1 MFSESYNN
9 SLAMFDMLHLST
21 LLVLIVIFL
30 LIRWKKDFFV
40 KPKNDLIFRLTLGF
54 TLLGFESCFH
64 IWVFVTGG
72 YSYHMI
78 PLTGFCAMTNV
89 LTIYALLFN
98 KIKLFDYLIYYALTG
113 SLFALVFIDT
123 TYGIPHFRY
132 FHYFIVHYGFLLA
145 SLYYFITDRIQ
156 VNRKNYL
163 TASSILLGYTLIVL
177 VVDLLLEENWFYLF
191 ESPVKEISD
200 FFGQPLYT
208 ILWIFFIILLT
219 GFWYLLLK
227 AIRKHHK
234 Q

>member
-1 MFSESYNN
+1 
-9 SLAMFDMLHLST
+9 MFDMLHLIT
-21 LLVLIVIFL
+21 LLVLIIIFL
-30 LIRWKKDFFV
+30 FIRWKKDFFV
-40 KPKNDLIFRLTLGF
+40 KPKNDLIFRFTLGF
-54 TLLGFESCFH
+54 TLLVFESGFH

-113 SLFALVFIDT
+113 SLFALVFVDT

-132 FHYFIVHYGFLLA
+132 FHYFIVHYGFLLT

-177 VVDLLLEENWFYLF
+177 VVDLFLEENWFYLF

-208 ILWIFFIILLT
+208 ILWIVFIILLT

-234 Q
+234 K